1 LPEAAALTQLPP
13 SIHALLIV
21 SGSGP
26 MLLLTS
32 YPGPDDARLVEQ
44 LRLRGVSRFLA
55 YEIPVEIVRERYP
68 ESFERVALD
77 LAAVEE
83 ARVLDYNGHQIMAKF
98 ARAELGQPL
107 EIGE

>member
-1 LPEAAALTQLPP
+1 MTEAPS

-55 YEIPVEIVRERYP
+55 YEIPVDIVRQRYP
-68 ESFERVALD
+68 ESFDRVAFD
-77 LAAVEE
+77 LATVEE

-98 ARAELGQPL
+98 THSELGQPL